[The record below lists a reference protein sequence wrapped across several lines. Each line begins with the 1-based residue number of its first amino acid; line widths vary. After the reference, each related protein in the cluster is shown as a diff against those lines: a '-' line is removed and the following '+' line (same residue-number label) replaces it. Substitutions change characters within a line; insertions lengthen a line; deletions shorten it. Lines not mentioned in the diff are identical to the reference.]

1 MTQAIKKKIKL
12 DKGRNSP
19 QSAGLTRNI
28 DFFYFSVKAA
38 ILTACW
44 SVFKKSAFI
53 TVCWIRSEIRYR
65 VQAYSR
71 LPLLPTL
78 LIFLSQGSFWTVFCG
93 I

>member
-28 DFFYFSVKAA
+28 DFFFSVKAA

-44 SVFKKSAFI
+44 SVFRKAPSSPS
-53 TVCWIRSEIRYR
+53 V
-65 VQAYSR
+65 
-71 LPLLPTL
+71 
-78 LIFLSQGSFWTVFCG
+78 G
-93 I
+93 

>member
-28 DFFYFSVKAA
+28 DFFSVKAA

-44 SVFKKSAFI
+44 SVFKKAPSSPS
-53 TVCWIRSEIRYR
+53 V
-65 VQAYSR
+65 
-71 LPLLPTL
+71 
-78 LIFLSQGSFWTVFCG
+78 G
-93 I
+93 